1 MYTDKIIVL
10 ISGRLVLES
19 MKKYE
24 MSLERANQKI
34 NIRLEGMFGPDD
46 ANGFVKELKEILST
60 IKASEYFLYFDAKEL
75 RVSTPQ
81 MVPMLEGCFKMYKEV
96 GFKRV
101 AIKVENNPTLRMQLS
116 RLARNVGLN
125 LEVI

>member
-1 MYTDKIIVL
+1 MVKMIVL
-10 ISGRLVLES
+10 IIERLVLEI

-24 MSLERANQKI
+24 MSLERASQKI
-34 NIRLEGMFGPDD
+34 NIRLEGMFQPED
-46 ANGFVKELKEILST
+46 ANGFVKEFKGIIST

-75 RVSTPQ
+75 KVSSPQ

-101 AIKVENNPTLRMQLS
+101 AIKVENNATLRMQLS
-116 RLARNVGLN
+116 RLAKNVGLN

>member
-1 MYTDKIIVL
+1 
-10 ISGRLVLES
+10 

-24 MSLERANQKI
+24 MSLERTNKKI
-34 NIRLEGMFGPDD
+34 NIRLGGMFEPDD
-46 ANGFVKELKEILST
+46 ANSFVKEFKGMLST
-60 IKASEYFLYFDAKEL
+60 ITAPEYFLYFDAKEL
-75 RVSTPQ
+75 KVSTPE
-81 MVPMLEGCFKMYKEV
+81 MVPMLEGCFKMYKEI

>member
-1 MYTDKIIVL
+1 
-10 ISGRLVLES
+10 

-24 MSLERANQKI
+24 MSVERI
-34 NIRLEGMFGPDD
+34 NKELRIRIWGMFEPKD
-46 ANGFVKELKEILST
+46 ANDFVGDFKKT
-60 IKASEYFLYFDAKEL
+60 VANIKVPEFALALDAKEL
-75 RVSTPQ
+75 NVSKPE
-81 MVPMLEGCFKMYKEV
+81 MLPMLEGCFKMYKEC

-101 AIKVENNPTLRMQLS
+101 VIKVEKNATLKMQLG

>member
-1 MYTDKIIVL
+1 
-10 ISGRLVLES
+10 

-24 MSLERANQKI
+24 MSLERASQKI
-34 NIRLEGMFGPDD
+34 NIRLEGMFQPDD
-46 ANGFVKELKEILST
+46 ANSFVKEFKGIVST
-60 IKASEYFLYFDAKEL
+60 IKASEYFLYFDAKGL
-75 RVSTPQ
+75 KVSTPE

>member
-1 MYTDKIIVL
+1 MVKAIVL
-10 ISGRLVLES
+10 ISERLVLEI

-24 MSLERANQKI
+24 MSLERASQKI
-34 NIRLEGMFGPDD
+34 NIRLEGMFQPED
-46 ANGFVKELKEILST
+46 ANGFVKEFKGIIST

-75 RVSTPQ
+75 KVSSPQ

-101 AIKVENNPTLRMQLS
+101 AIKVENNATLRMQLS
-116 RLARNVGLN
+116 RLAKNVGLN

>member
-1 MYTDKIIVL
+1 MVKMIVL
-10 ISGRLVLES
+10 ISERLVLEI

-24 MSLERANQKI
+24 MSLERASQKI
-34 NIRLEGMFGPDD
+34 NIRLEGMFQPED
-46 ANGFVKELKEILST
+46 ANGFVKEFKGIIST

-75 RVSTPQ
+75 KVSSPQ

-101 AIKVENNPTLRMQLS
+101 AIKVENNATLRMQLS
-116 RLARNVGLN
+116 RLAKNVGLN